1 MAPRSATVRARASAS
16 GATGRESWSDHA
28 ETRVRAAGH
37 RASRARSRVI
47 ELLGEQDCVL
57 TARDIAD
64 RLRDEGVGI
73 ATVYR
78 ALELLEGLGLVQRL
92 DVGAGTARYEPA
104 LPSGEHHHHLVCDT
118 CGRVSA
124 FADPQL
130 ERAIARVAGRLDY
143 RVGGH
148 DVILRGECPSCS
160 A

>member
-1 MAPRSATVRARASAS
+1 MEARSAAVRARGTA
-16 GATGRESWSDHA
+16 GGGGREGWAGHA
-28 ETRVRAAGH
+28 ESRVRAAGH
-37 RASRARSRVI
+37 RASTARSRVI
-47 ELLGEQDCVL
+47 ELLGEQECVL

-64 RLRDEGVGI
+64 RLRGEGVGV

-78 ALELLEGLGLVQRL
+78 ALELLEGLGLIQRL
-92 DVGAGTARYEPA
+92 DVGEGTARYEPA

-143 RVGGH
+143 RVGAH

-160 A
+160 T